1 MANFVSP
8 FEKWGRFRPSW
19 PYCNARL
26 GIDFFIS
33 IRSLLSSE
41 TLHRKWFGDVL
52 NIRASAR
59 MFKTLAKPF
68 SMQGRATRLLPIF
81 IYRGNSANA
90 NSKESNVLK
99 VFFSWSLHHFNSIL
113 AMCRSSLLLV
123 QMLHSSQTLE
133 DTSTTSNAR
142 PRKLGCRHK
151 APPPHCRRRPYEE
164 VQHTG
169 QKF

>member
-1 MANFVSP
+1 M
-8 FEKWGRFRPSW
+8 
-19 PYCNARL
+19 L
-26 GIDFFIS
+26 
-33 IRSLLSSE
+33 
-41 TLHRKWFGDVL
+41 
-52 NIRASAR
+52 
-59 MFKTLAKPF
+59 MKPF

-133 DTSTTSNAR
+133 DTLTTSNAR

-151 APPPHCRRRPYEE
+151 APTPHCRRRPYEE

-169 QKF
+169 QKFLKLVQKYLISHFFSSSFSKEITSSTYPLVRIAIKYSEIFSQNFF